1 MNSDDENILETE
13 DVVEEPEIDELLD
26 EPEIENEGEHENEI
40 DQNQDE
46 DNYDCVDMDEK
57 PEVNYST
64 IVTDPTKRKSK
75 NLMTR
80 YEFVRIMG
88 ERVVQLTKGAKPLIK
103 QSKLSDELS
112 YQEIAIEELKTNMI
126 PFKIRRFVKDHYEIW
141 RIDELNKKHLEPLF
155 Y

>member
-13 DVVEEPEIDELLD
+13 DVVEPEIDELLD
-26 EPEIENEGEHENEI
+26 EPYQEQEKENEI
-40 DQNQDE
+40 DQEDE
-46 DNYDCVDMDEK
+46 DDYDCVDMDEK
-57 PEVNYST
+57 PEINYT
-64 IVTDPTKRKSK
+64 TVITEPTKRKSK
-75 NLMTR
+75 NMMTR
-80 YEFVRIMG
+80 YEFVRIIG

-141 RIDELNKKHLEPLF
+141 KIDELNKKHLEPLF

>member
-13 DVVEEPEIDELLD
+13 DVIEEPEIDELLD
-26 EPEIENEGEHENEI
+26 EPEPEIEEHENDNE
-40 DQNQDE
+40 QNEDE
-46 DNYDCVDMDEK
+46 DDFDCVDMDEK
-57 PEVNYST
+57 PEVSYT
-64 IVTDPTKRKSK
+64 TVITEPTKRKSK
-75 NLMTR
+75 NMLTR
-80 YEFVRIMG
+80 YEFVRIIG

-141 RIDELNKKHLEPLF
+141 KIDELNKKHLEPLF

>member
-13 DVVEEPEIDELLD
+13 DVIDEPEIDELLD
-26 EPEIENEGEHENEI
+26 EPEIDQENDQEI
-40 DQNQDE
+40 EQDE
-46 DNYDCVDMDEK
+46 DNYDCVDMDIK
-57 PEVNYST
+57 APVNYTTVITEPS
-64 IVTDPTKRKSK
+64 KRKSK

-80 YEFVRIMG
+80 YEFVRIIG

-112 YQEIAIEELKTNMI
+112 YQEIAIEELKINMI

-141 RIDELNKKHLEPLF
+141 KIDELNKKHLEPLF